1 MFQKIKL
8 WWDYEIAAHPL
19 LAGIFYAVKRHVSPI
34 VMLLVGL
41 AIGFYFGDAAW
52 YQDVLRVA
60 VGKMVNIGIGVSAA
74 LLITKFVFNKIQV
87 QETVKNDPIAVA
99 ILIGCI
105 YIFLALQF

>member
-1 MFQKIKL
+1 MFLTMILWVKKL
-8 WWDYEIAAHPL
+8 LEKYPFLARVLYAA
-19 LAGIFYAVKRHVSPI
+19 KRQISPI

-41 AIGFYFGDAAW
+41 AVGFYFGDAAW